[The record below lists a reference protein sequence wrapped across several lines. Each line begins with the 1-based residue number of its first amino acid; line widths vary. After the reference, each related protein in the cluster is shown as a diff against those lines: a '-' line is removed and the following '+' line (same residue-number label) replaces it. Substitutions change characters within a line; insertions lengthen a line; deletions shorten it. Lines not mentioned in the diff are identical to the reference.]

1 MDWST
6 LEDEPIQA
14 DRLDKGMGRFG
25 IPVDF
30 LCRWTSQPSTS
41 RAVFWR
47 PLDRMPRVEQ
57 LARRGAWPNYE
68 RSLPF
73 RRPQNPHPLRE
84 SSRMPQRVSLPSSPV
99 GKGPRSEIH
108 A

>member
-47 PLDRMPRVEQ
+47 PLDRMP
-57 LARRGAWPNYE
+57 
-68 RSLPF
+68 
-73 RRPQNPHPLRE
+73 
-84 SSRMPQRVSLPSSPV
+84 
-99 GKGPRSEIH
+99 
-108 A
+108 